1 MDAIAA
7 PASWPEIAARLA
19 LAVAFGAV
27 VGLDRELRRKPAGLR
42 THALI
47 AMGAALVMIVGLM
60 LRDST
65 ADASAPSRVLQGLL
79 AGIGFLG
86 GGVII
91 RRQDPKGV
99 HNLTTAA
106 SMWLVAGIGVSVG
119 LGLWRT
125 AATASVLSVVV
136 LVIGAWVDR
145 ALGSKDV

>member
-1 MDAIAA
+1 MDTVTV
-7 PASWPEIAARLA
+7 PASWSDLAIRLA
-19 LAVAFGAV
+19 LAVAFGAI

-47 AMGAALVMIVGLM
+47 AMGAALVMMASLLVRGE
-60 LRDST
+60 T

-106 SMWLVAGIGVSVG
+106 SMWLVAGIGVCTG

-125 AATASVLSVVV
+125 AATAVALSVVV
-136 LVIGAWVDR
+136 LVAGAWVDT
-145 ALGSKDV
+145 ALGSRDV